1 MLQGEVGGDTL
12 AEYMQLEEKI
22 ARMETNRYKI
32 PISIM
37 VVVEEDPAVSVSY
50 FWYQIIFFVLL
61 LYLHWYLEE
70 LINWLKNYKYMAIE
84 KKVVHDE
91 TKDWYKPL
99 KDIFSIPNQSV
110 YI

>member
-37 VVVEEDPAVSVSY
+37 VVVEEDPDVLVSY
-50 FWYQIIFFVLL
+50 F
-61 LYLHWYLEE
+61 
-70 LINWLKNYKYMAIE
+70 
-84 KKVVHDE
+84 
-91 TKDWYKPL
+91 
-99 KDIFSIPNQSV
+99 
-110 YI
+110 